1 MHNYDRQRD
10 LPRVYCLWQDELG
23 DDLPSRVR
31 LIPNLER
38 QCRGE
43 RSRGLANHWAYDLAR
58 HEAMLAYLREE
69 RMALAAMWQRDHA
82 L

>member
-1 MHNYDRQRD
+1 MQSYNRQRD

-38 QCRGE
+38 QCRHE

-58 HEAMLAYLREE
+58 HKAMLAMLNEE
-69 RMALAAMWQRDHA
+69 RRAVIAMWQRDHA